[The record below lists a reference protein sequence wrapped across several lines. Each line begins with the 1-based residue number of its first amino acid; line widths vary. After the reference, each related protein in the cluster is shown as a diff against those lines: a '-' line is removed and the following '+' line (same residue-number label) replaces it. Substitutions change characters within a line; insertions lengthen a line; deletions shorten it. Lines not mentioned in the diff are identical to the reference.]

1 MSLIRN
7 QRCLLASIRFQRIMF
22 PKKQLAF
29 NLIYD
34 RPVERNPI
42 PRHVIR
48 FYSSDVNQTTGESS
62 SSAKTTTSFSTASP
76 FGKAS
81 SDMHGGNPSENTTSG
96 SSENQDEKQT
106 DEPLE
111 IVILKKAMNYVP
123 ELGFT
128 DEAIS
133 RGEILFQKMLTY

>member
-1 MSLIRN
+1 
-7 QRCLLASIRFQRIMF
+7 MF

-42 PRHVIR
+42 PPVVR
-48 FYSSDVNQTTGESS
+48 FYSSDANQTTGG
-62 SSAKTTTSFSTASP
+62 SAKTSFSTDSP

-81 SDMHGGNPSENTTSG
+81 SEMHGGNPSENTTSG
-96 SSENQDEKQT
+96 SSESQDEKQT

-111 IVILKKAMNYVP
+111 TVILKKAMNYVP

-133 RGEILFQKMLTY
+133 RGEILFQIILTYLFTLYDFKCKHRNSKRKNEF